1 VFEYMYCITGIGVWA
16 RLRLH
21 TAEETF
27 GNWVFRRHVTQGA
40 VVGMWRT
47 YCLVYIRSI
56 SKRVYSNVLICTIV
70 LRSTDR
76 PHKPPIR
83 SIDFLLAPFIDYH

>member
-1 VFEYMYCITGIGVWA
+1 MFEYMYCITGIGVWA

-40 VVGMWRT
+40 VLECGGRIAWFT
-47 YCLVYIRSI
+47 
-56 SKRVYSNVLICTIV
+56 
-70 LRSTDR
+70 
-76 PHKPPIR
+76 
-83 SIDFLLAPFIDYH
+83 